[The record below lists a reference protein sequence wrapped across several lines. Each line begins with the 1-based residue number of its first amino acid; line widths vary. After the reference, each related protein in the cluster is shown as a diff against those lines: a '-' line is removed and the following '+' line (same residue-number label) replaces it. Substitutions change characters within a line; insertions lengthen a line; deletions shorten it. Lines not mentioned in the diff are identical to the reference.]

1 MRLLLISLLILFW
14 VPGHALKANAY
25 SFSRLDASH
34 GLVNNQVLSI
44 YKDSKGFVWFGT
56 NAGLSRYDGY
66 RFRNFV
72 HDVDDSTSIADNY
85 ILGIQELANGDLLI
99 ETRWRYVVY
108 DYNKDRFINQI
119 DQYFNNL
126 VPTAGFQS
134 IFIDNNKQV
143 WFVGHD
149 NQLFLQDFANHR
161 LHNPLRNISLEKGGV
176 RDINHSNHQ
185 YHVLYNSGVIEYYN
199 EKDYSLEFH
208 NEYLVGKMAPENV
221 AVRLFVDRENDIWV
235 YSANNGAFYYQAS
248 ANKWDYCSVDSGKY
262 RLSSNLLKKI
272 VQDDQGDIWVGTD
285 HGGIDII
292 NKNTGIVKTL
302 LNRQDD
308 EKSLSQNT
316 IVDLFKD
323 DMGII
328 WVATYKKG
336 VCYYHESK
344 FKFQHYKHVLSDPS
358 SLPYND
364 VNCFCEDDKGNLWI
378 GTNGSGLIYFDR
390 RKGKYT
396 VYRHDAA
403 NANSISSDVVV
414 SLFRDPE
421 GKLWIGTFTGGLCS
435 FDGSVFKRYR
445 QPNDIAQTF
454 SNNNIWAITQIKAGG
469 LLLGTLGNGL
479 LEFDAHSGRFQSP
492 VSQQSAPLV
501 SDFVTSL
508 LMLKDGQVLVGTA
521 NGVALYDTEKR
532 QYAPW
537 PLAPDGSQLRMS
549 NNMVNAVFEDSRGL
563 VWVATREGLNLFNPK
578 KGALKMFGRN
588 DGLGIGIFNCIL
600 EDDNRNIWVSK
611 SDGVSKIVVSLA
623 DGDYRFNVY
632 NYTSKDGLQ
641 DNEFNVYSSLKTSQG
656 ELIFGGPNGF
666 NLFFPQNIE
675 HRPVLPK
682 IIFTDFLVFNRPL
695 KVDEPVGGKRIL
707 EQSIVNTPKISLP
720 YHINVFSIE
729 FAAFDYLISQN
740 IRYRY
745 KMEGFDNDWVEL
757 GSDLR
762 RVTYTNLNAGDYRFL
777 VEAVNTDGSTSAQPA
792 MLAIEILPPF
802 YASVPAIIIYV
813 LLVVLALIWMRH
825 SLLKR
830 ERAKYLLEQERFHA
844 RRNHELDELKLR
856 FLTNIS
862 HEFRTPLTLIITPL
876 EQLLK
881 ESGLQAYQGSL
892 NLIHRN
898 ARQLLHLV
906 NQLLDFRKLD
916 LQGLQYNPSHGDIV
930 AFIRDVCQQF
940 SIEFGKKNIRF
951 DFDAPMQQL
960 NTSFDKDKL
969 GKIAMN
975 LLSNAL
981 KFTNEKGVV
990 RVELSVVEP
999 VDATKML
1006 VFRVSDTGVGIA
1018 ADEQEKI
1025 FERFYQSKHTEHL
1038 ASAGSGIGLNLTREM
1053 VALHGGTIR
1062 VESTLGE
1069 GSSFIVSLP
1078 CPDAEAQEN
1087 AMADLDLESAEPA
1100 LYEPGVEGRQ
1110 LVLLVEDNSDF
1121 RQYMKEVLEVH
1132 YAVITA
1138 VNGEEGLQ
1146 VAIQKLPDLIVSDV
1160 MMPVMD
1166 GHEFCA
1172 RIKADVRTSHIPFI
1186 MLTAQSGDE
1195 AKISGFKTGADDYIT
1210 KPFNMDLLLLRI
1222 QKQLDLWKQ
1231 LRQKFQ
1237 KHIEVKP
1244 GDIEVSSL
1252 DEELIKKAIAFVE
1265 KNIAEPDFSVEDLSR
1280 ELGMSRV
1287 YLYKKLLAITGKTPI
1302 EFIRI
1307 IRLKR
1312 SAQLLQKTDLSVSE
1326 VAYRVGFNNPR
1337 YFSKYF
1343 KEEFGVLPSA
1353 FGQGKDDAVA
1363 QE

>member
-1 MRLLLISLLILFW
+1 MRHLLIALLMLFW
-14 VPGHALKANAY
+14 VPGQALKANAY
-25 SFSRLDASH
+25 SFSRLDASQ

-56 NAGLSRYDGY
+56 NAGLSRYDGH

-72 HDVDDSTSIADNY
+72 HDMHDSTSIADNY
-85 ILGIQELANGDLLI
+85 ILSIQELANGDLLL
-99 ETRWRYVVY
+99 ETRWKYVVY

-126 VPTAGFQS
+126 VPTAGFRS
-134 IFIDNNKQV
+134 IFVDNNKQV

-161 LHNPLRNISLEKGGV
+161 LHNPFRNVSLENGGV
-176 RDINHSNHQ
+176 SDIIHTDHL
-185 YHVLYNSGVIEYYN
+185 YRVLYRSGVIEYYN
-199 EKDYSLEFH
+199 DKDYSLEFH
-208 NEYLVGKMAPENV
+208 NEYLVGKMLDESV
-221 AVRLFVDRENDIWV
+221 VMRLFVDRENDLWV
-235 YSANNGAFYYQAS
+235 YSANNGAYYYQAS
-248 ANKWDYCSVDSGKY
+248 RNTWDHCTVNSGKY

-272 VQDDQGDIWVGTD
+272 VQDNHGDIWVGTD

-292 NKNTGIVKTL
+292 NKSSGSVKTL
-302 LNRQDD
+302 LNRQED
-308 EKSLSQNT
+308 EKSLSQNS
-316 IVDLFKD
+316 IVDLFRD
-323 DMGII
+323 DLGII

-378 GTNGSGLIYFDR
+378 GTNGFGLIYFDR
-390 RKGKYT
+390 QKGKYT
-396 VYRHDAA
+396 VYRHNAA
-403 NANSISSDVVV
+403 NPNSLSSDVVV
-414 SLFRDPE
+414 SLFRDKA
-421 GKLWIGTFTGGLCS
+421 GVLWIGTFTGGLCS
-435 FDGSVFKRYR
+435 YDGSGFKNYR
-445 QPNDIAQTF
+445 QQQIGGSSISND
-454 SNNNIWAITQIKAGG
+454 NIWAITQIRAGY
-469 LLLGTLGNGL
+469 LLVGTLGNGL
-479 LEFDAHSGRFQSP
+479 LEFDVRSGRYQQP
-492 VSQQSAPLV
+492 VDSHSVPLI
-501 SDFVTSL
+501 SDFVSCL
-508 LMLKDGQVLVGTA
+508 HLVKSGQLLVGTA
-521 NGVALYDTEKR
+521 NGAALYDPVKR
-532 QYAPW
+532 QYSPW
-537 PLAPDGSQLRMS
+537 PLALDGSQLPMS

-563 VWVATREGLNLFNPK
+563 VWVATREGLNLYDPLK
-578 KGALKMFGRN
+578 CTLKMFGRN
-588 DGLGIGIFNCIL
+588 DGLGFGIFNCIL

-611 SDGVSKIVVSLA
+611 SDGVSKIVISFTN
-623 DGDYRFNVY
+623 GEYRFNVY

-675 HRPVLPK
+675 HRRDLPN
-682 IIFTDFLVFNRPL
+682 IIFTDFLVFNRSL
-695 KVDEPVGGKRIL
+695 KVDERMGGDPIL
-707 EQSIVNTPKISLP
+707 RQSIVNTPKVSLP
-720 YHINVFSIE
+720 HRINVFSIE

-740 IRYRY
+740 INYRY
-745 KMEGFDNDWVEL
+745 KMEGFDADWVEL
-757 GSDLR
+757 DSDSR
-762 RVTYTNLNAGDYRFL
+762 RITYTNLNAGEYRFL
-777 VEAVNTDGSTSAQPA
+777 VEAVNTDGSTSPQPA

-881 ESGLQAYQGSL
+881 ETGLQAYQGSL
-892 NLIHRN
+892 TLIHRN

-940 SIEFGKKNIRF
+940 SIEFGKKNISF
-951 DFDAPMQQL
+951 EFHAPMQQL

-1006 VFRVSDTGVGIA
+1006 VFKVSDTGVGIA

-1025 FERFYQSKHTEHL
+1025 FDRFYQSKHTEHL

-1087 AMADLDLESAEPA
+1087 AIADQDSESADPA
-1100 LYEPGVEGRQ
+1100 LFEPGVEGRQ
-1110 LVLLVEDNSDF
+1110 LVLLVEDNGDF

-1138 VNGEEGLQ
+1138 VNGEEGWQ
-1146 VAIQKLPDLIVSDV
+1146 MAMQKLPDLIVSDV

-1244 GDIEVSSL
+1244 GEIEVSSL